1 MMRHEE
7 FAACLFQ
14 DACPSGLHTW
24 NGSDPA
30 QRFAVY
36 RNNVAASLIE
46 ALADTF
52 PVTQALVGD
61 AFFRAM
67 ARVFVRAQPPQS
79 PLLVF
84 YGERFPDFIQGFQ
97 PASSLPYLADLARLE
112 MAYVKAYHAADAAPL
127 ALTELAQLL
136 GDESCLA
143 RVSFTLH
150 PSVQLV
156 RSRYAVVS
164 LWAAHQDDA
173 TSTSARLKT
182 IDSQNAEAALLM
194 RQGLD
199 VAVIP
204 IEQGAAE
211 FIDNLHNHHRFAA
224 AANTATPFNLGD
236 ALELLLRCAAITHF
250 TLQE

>member
-1 MMRHEE
+1 MMRQDE
-7 FAACLFQ
+7 FAACLLQ
-14 DACPSGLHTW
+14 EACPPGLHTW
-24 NGSDPA
+24 NDSDPA

-36 RNNVAASLIE
+36 RNNVAVSLID

-61 AFFRAM
+61 EFFRAM
-67 ARVFVRAQPPQS
+67 ARVFVRAKPPHS

-84 YGERFPDFIQGFQ
+84 YGERFSDFIQGFQ

-112 MAYVKAYHAADAAPL
+112 MAFVKAYHAADAAPL

-136 GDESCLA
+136 GDESALT

-173 TSTSARLKT
+173 TATRLQA
-182 IDSQNAEAALLM
+182 IDSQSAEAALLM
-194 RQGLD
+194 RQGLN

-211 FIDNLHNHHRFAA
+211 FIDNLHNHHPFAA
-224 AANTATPFNLGD
+224 VANTVTPFNLGD
-236 ALELLLRCAAITHF
+236 ALELLLRCGAITHF

>member
-1 MMRHEE
+1 MMSHAE
-7 FAACLFQ
+7 FAACLLQ
-14 DACPSGLHTW
+14 QACPSGLRTW

-36 RNNVAASLIE
+36 RNNVAVSLID

-61 AFFRAM
+61 EFFRAM
-67 ARVFVRAQPPQS
+67 AGIFVRAQPPQS

-84 YGERFPDFIQGFQ
+84 YGDGFPDFIQDFQ
-97 PASSLPYLADLARLE
+97 PACSLPYLADLARLE
-112 MAYVKAYHAADAAPL
+112 MHYVKAYHAADAAPL
-127 ALTELAQLL
+127 ALSELAGLL
-136 GDESCLA
+136 GDESALA

-150 PSVQLV
+150 PSLQLV

-164 LWAAHQDDA
+164 LWAAHQEQA
-173 TSTSARLKT
+173 TSTRLKA
-182 IDSQNAEAALLM
+182 IDTQSAEAAMLI

-199 VAVIP
+199 VAVIS

-211 FIDNLHNHHRFAA
+211 FIDNLHHQQSFAA
-224 AANTATPFNLGD
+224 AANTATAFDLGE
-236 ALELLLRCAAITHF
+236 ALALLLRCAAITQF
-250 TLQE
+250 TFQE

>member
-1 MMRHEE
+1 MMRHDE
-7 FAACLFQ
+7 FAACLLQ
-14 DACPSGLHTW
+14 QTCPQGLHTW
-24 NGSDPA
+24 NGSDPV

-36 RNNVAASLIE
+36 RNNVAVSLIE

-52 PVTQALVGD
+52 PVTLALVGD

-84 YGERFPDFIQGFQ
+84 YGERFPDFTEGFQ

-136 GDESCLA
+136 GDESSLA

-150 PSVQLV
+150 PSVQVV

-164 LWAAHQDDA
+164 LWAAHQDEA
-173 TSTSARLKT
+173 TSSRLKA
-182 IDSQNAEAALLM
+182 IDTQSAEAALLM

-211 FIDNLHNHHRFAA
+211 FIDNLHNHHRFTA

-236 ALELLLRCAAITHF
+236 ALELLLHSAAITHF